1 MSLAEYPTFDELME
15 NEGRK
20 HRRELLAGLIVLPGN
35 FGLISGLRHTDDW
48 LREHGIDPEEIQL
61 TPSEIAEAKKK
72 KEEFDR
78 ILEAR
83 RKQAEFDRI
92 IQADCRDYPRP
103 ADKRLPPR
111 ALNRT
116 GKQKI

>member
-48 LREHGIDPEEIQL
+48 
-61 TPSEIAEAKKK
+61 
-72 KEEFDR
+72 
-78 ILEAR
+78 
-83 RKQAEFDRI
+83 
-92 IQADCRDYPRP
+92 
-103 ADKRLPPR
+103 
-111 ALNRT
+111 
-116 GKQKI
+116 

>member
-72 KEEFDR
+72 KEEFSLSHR
-78 ILEAR
+78 G
-83 RKQAEFDRI
+83 
-92 IQADCRDYPRP
+92 RP
-103 ADKRLPPR
+103 VSKSTQRLDQPAPKGGSQIPEGS
-111 ALNRT
+111 LIP
-116 GKQKI
+116 G